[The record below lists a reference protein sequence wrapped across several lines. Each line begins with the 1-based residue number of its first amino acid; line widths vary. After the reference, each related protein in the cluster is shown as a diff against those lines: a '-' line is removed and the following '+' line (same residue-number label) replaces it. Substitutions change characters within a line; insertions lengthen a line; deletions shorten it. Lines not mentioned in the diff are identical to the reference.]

1 MAMLQK
7 PGKEVSPAERAAI
20 GAETA
25 KLEGRGKAGQARE
38 AVKNVVTGRD
48 DPGREL
54 HKRTSSTEL
63 GSSSRSNGSG
73 VLHHDNGS
81 SGILGRTEE
90 ELSRLRLRTLI
101 THEGEAFCPNPNI
114 RDMVS

>member
-25 KLEGRGKAGQARE
+25 KLEGRGKAGQASE

-63 GSSSRSNGSG
+63 GSSSRSNGSAG
-73 VLHHDNGS
+73 LLHHDNG